1 VQRIV
6 SQDHAA
12 VSMIEFSEGGTS
24 QSGLCF
30 FDLGEDGRI
39 VRITDFWPD
48 PYEPPP
54 GRAHLAGRY

>member
-6 SQDHAA
+6 SQDRAA
-12 VSMIEFSEGGTS
+12 VSMIEYSEGDTS
-24 QSGLCF
+24 QFGLCF
-30 FDLGEDGRI
+30 FDLDEDGRI

-48 PYEPPP
+48 PYEPPA